1 MRSCPDWRNSGE
13 YISILEDYQKHSLY
27 EIKGDHTLRA
37 AVERYLEISI
47 ESTGYGEMI
56 ISM

>member
-1 MRSCPDWRNSGE
+1 MRDEILSRLEKLGE
-13 YISILEDYQKHSLY
+13 YIRILEDYQKHSLY

-47 ESTGYGEMI
+47 EYFWIWGR
-56 ISM
+56 